1 MPKRRRFSLVHAPES
16 FKAHRDPGIIQ
27 SGMHIM
33 SELEFRPGLADVP
46 VAESAISYIDGK
58 RARLEYRGLAVETLA
73 RESCFEETAWLLLKG
88 ELPSQRELAEFDDQL
103 RHHRRIKYKLRDLVK
118 CLPETGHPMDAL
130 QASAAAMG
138 MYYPSRDVGNV
149 QSNWGAVIRL
159 IAKLPTLVAA
169 FHRLRHG
176 DEVIRPRDDLD
187 HAANF
192 YWMLFECEPSPA
204 VRKVLDACLVLHAEH
219 TMNASTFS
227 GRVTASTLA
236 NPYTVVSSAIGTLTG
251 PLHGGANEEV
261 LDMLEEIGTNRN
273 VGAWLE
279 QAVAGKKKIMG
290 FGHRVYKV
298 KDPRATVLQELAEN
312 VFAETTRPELYDLAV
327 ELEKAAVPIL
337 GPKGIYP
344 NVDFY
349 SGIVYASL
357 GIPRDLF
364 TPLFAIARVAGWLSH
379 WLEQLKNN
387 RIFRPEQIY
396 VGKHDLAYVPLE
408 KRP

>member
-1 MPKRRRFSLVHAPES
+1 
-16 FKAHRDPGIIQ
+16 
-27 SGMHIM
+27 M
-33 SELEFRPGLADVP
+33 SQCEYRPGLADVP
-46 VAESAISYIDGK
+46 VAESAISFIDGK
-58 RARLEYRGLAVETLA
+58 RARLEYRGIAVETLA

-88 ELPSQRELAEFDDQL
+88 ELPTQRELADFDYEL
-103 RHHRRIKYKLRDLVK
+103 RHHRRIKYKLRDLIK

-138 MYYPSRDVGNV
+138 MFYPSRDV
-149 QSNWGAVIRL
+149 SNAKKNWDAVIRL

-176 DEVIRPRDDLD
+176 DETIRPRDDLD

-192 YWMLFECEPSPA
+192 YWMLFEREPSPA
-204 VRKVLDACLVLHAEH
+204 VRKVLDACLILHAEH

-236 NPYTVVSSAIGTLTG
+236 NPYTVISSAIGTLTG
-251 PLHGGANEEV
+251 PLHGGANEEA
-261 LDMLEEIGTNRN
+261 LEMLEQIGAKEN
-273 VGAWLE
+273 VRAWIDE
-279 QAVAGKKKIMG
+279 AVAGKKKIMG

-298 KDPRATVLQELAEN
+298 KDPRATVLQELAEH
-312 VFAETTRPELYDLAV
+312 VFAETTRPALYELAID
-327 ELEKAAVPIL
+327 LEKAAAPAL

-364 TPLFAIARVAGWLSH
+364 TPIFAVARVVGWLAH

-396 VGKHDLAYVPLE
+396 VGKHDVAYVPLE

>member
-1 MPKRRRFSLVHAPES
+1 
-16 FKAHRDPGIIQ
+16 
-27 SGMHIM
+27 M
-33 SELEFRPGLADVP
+33 SQLEFRPGLADVP
-46 VAESAISYIDGK
+46 VAESAVSFIDGK
-58 RARLEYRGLAVETLA
+58 RARLEYRGIAVETLA
-73 RESCFEETAWLLLKG
+73 RESCYEETAWLLLKG
-88 ELPSQRELAEFDDQL
+88 ELPTQRELAGFDNQL
-103 RHHRRIKYKLRDLVK
+103 RRHRRIKYKLRDLIK

-138 MYYPSRDVGNV
+138 MFYPSRNV
-149 QSNWGAVIRL
+149 SDPKSNWDAVIRL
-159 IAKLPTLVAA
+159 IAKLPTVVAA
-169 FHRLRHG
+169 FHRLRTG
-176 DEVIRPRDDLD
+176 DEAIAPRDDLD

-192 YWMLFECEPSPA
+192 YWMLFEQEPSPA
-204 VRKVLDACLVLHAEH
+204 VRKILDACLILHAEH

-236 NPYTVVSSAIGTLTG
+236 NPFTVISAAIGTLTG

-261 LDMLEEIGTNRN
+261 LDMLDEVGTVEN
-273 VGAWLE
+273 VKPWLDS
-279 QAVAGKKKIMG
+279 AVSGKKKIMG

-298 KDPRATVLQELAEN
+298 KDPRATVLQELAEH
-312 VFAETTRPELYDLAV
+312 VFAELSRPKTYELAL
-327 ELEKAAVPIL
+327 ELEKAAVGVL

-344 NVDFY
+344 NVDYY
-349 SGIVYASL
+349 SGIVYSAI

-364 TPLFAIARVAGWLSH
+364 TPIFAIARVAGWLAH

-396 VGKHDLAYVPLE
+396 VGKQDVAYVPLE

>member
-1 MPKRRRFSLVHAPES
+1 
-16 FKAHRDPGIIQ
+16 
-27 SGMHIM
+27 M
-33 SELEFRPGLADVP
+33 SQLELRPGLADVP
-46 VAESAISYIDGK
+46 VAESAISFIDGK
-58 RARLEYRGLAVETLA
+58 RARLEYRGIAVETLA
-73 RESCFEETAWLLLKG
+73 RDSCFEETAWLLLKG
-88 ELPSQRELAEFDDQL
+88 DLPTQRELADFDDQL
-103 RHHRRIKYKLRDLVK
+103 RHRRRLKYKLKDLIK

-130 QASAAAMG
+130 QAAVAAMG
-138 MYYPSRDVGNV
+138 MFYPARDVTNA
-149 QSNWGAVIRL
+149 QSNWDSTVRL
-159 IAKLPTLVAA
+159 IAKMPTVVAA

-176 DEVIRPRDDLD
+176 DEAIDPRDDLD

-192 YWMLFECEPSPA
+192 YYMLFEREPSPA
-204 VRKVLDACLVLHAEH
+204 VRKVIDACLVLHAEH

-227 GRVTASTLA
+227 GRVTGSTLA

-261 LDMLEEIGTNRN
+261 LQMLDEIGSVEKVRAWAEDAVTN
-273 VGAWLE
+273 
-279 QAVAGKKKIMG
+279 KKKIMG

-298 KDPRATVLQELAEN
+298 KDPRATVLQELAEH
-312 VFAETTRPELYDLAV
+312 VFAETDRPKQYDLAI
-327 ELEKAAVPIL
+327 ELERVLAGIL

-349 SGIVYASL
+349 SGIVYDSL

-364 TPLFAIARVAGWLSH
+364 TPIFAISRVAGWLSH

-387 RIFRPEQIY
+387 RIYRPEQVY
-396 VGKHDLAYVPLE
+396 VGKHDVQYVPLE